1 MRILDNSIYSSNA
14 VPCGGAEGSF
24 FFTISSK
31 NATCRF
37 NICNCVQD
45 ISNDSASFTFT
56 GKEKD
61 SETGF
66 GYFGARYMD
75 HELMTMWL
83 SVDPMSDKYPNISPY
98 NYCMWNPIKVV
109 DPNGMDTIVFDGN
122 GNFSNRIKADGKHMG
137 RVLDNNGNKEFDF
150 EFVCQQDAD
159 RCCSPGSPE
168 EGDIMFQDKLPHAK
182 ACPAEETSPIH
193 RIELVWQKDI
203 ISMLKESGA
212 CDKSFLPRIG
222 YALRES
228 DGGHL
233 DFDNVNRHNGVW
245 NDQTLYIPMVSGKKY
260 AHNVSNMG
268 NFLWGAAMHKMGI
281 SYKDIILGSNLHAL
295 IKHHEFDS
303 RDDQLSIGLGYLYS
317 MKTARSR

>member
-1 MRILDNSIYSSNA
+1 MSQLAHKTAPQNHTKHIWFYPS
-14 VPCGGAEGSF
+14 P
-24 FFTISSK
+24 
-31 NATCRF
+31 
-37 NICNCVQD
+37 
-45 ISNDSASFTFT
+45 FT
-56 GKEKD
+56 GKERD
-61 SETGF
+61 EETGY

-75 HELMTMWL
+75 FELTTMWL

-137 RVLDNNGNKEFDF
+137 RVLDNNGNKKFDF

-212 CDKSFLPRIG
+212 GNKKILPYIARIG
-222 YALRES
+222 YALFAS
-228 DGGHL
+228 YGGSL
-233 DFDNVNRHNGVW
+233 DFDYTYRTEKGAWKDN
-245 NDQTLYIPMVSGKKY
+245 TLYIPMVPGERY
-260 AHNVSNMG
+260 AHNASNLG
-268 NFLWGAAMHKMGI
+268 NFLWGAAMFQMGI
-281 SYKDIILGSNLHAL
+281 TPWDVLAGSNLHAL
-295 IKHHEFDS
+295 FKHHEFDS
-303 RDDQLSIGLGYLYS
+303 LDDQLSIGLGYSYS
-317 MKTARSR
+317 FRLNQSR